1 LGIDGFILGFLMT
14 QNILGKYSFG
24 VGDRFA
30 QQAAAQIAAIELAH
44 KRGIS
49 ITPVWNKSFR
59 EHTITRSD
67 PIQTRT
73 AVDSAVKEMKWS
85 GSYFVDADHINLD
98 TVDRFMDCSDYFTID
113 VADYIGTAAT
123 AEDIGQFV
131 QRNKKY
137 IGDLNIHDSV
147 RTFHVSEEMLRLIAG
162 RYLYA
167 VREAGKI
174 YSHIHRAK
182 KGSAFVTEV
191 SMDEAGSPQTP
202 QELLFI
208 LAAMSEENIPL
219 RAIAP
224 KFSGR
229 FNKGVDYVGDV
240 DRFGCDLEELLAVIQ
255 FAVGEFGLPR
265 DLKISVH
272 TGSDKFSIY
281 PIIRRAIRKYDTG
294 IHLKTAGT
302 TWLEELIGLA
312 EASERGLEL
321 AKEIY
326 ERAISRLDELCSDY
340 TAVIDI
346 DPRMLPAASDVK
358 GWDGKKIAQVLRH
371 EQACPHYNPHF
382 RQLMHIGFKIAAEMS
397 ESFKKE
403 VRKNEEIISKNVTE
417 NLFNRHIMRLF
428 AD

>member
-1 LGIDGFILGFLMT
+1 MT
-14 QNILGKYSFG
+14 QSILGKYSFG

-30 QQAAAQIAAIELAH
+30 QQAAAQIAAIELAQ

-59 EHTITRSD
+59 EHTITRSE

-73 AVDSAVKEMKWS
+73 AVDAAVKEMKWS
-85 GSYFVDADHINLD
+85 KSYFVDADHINLS
-98 TVDRFMDCSDYFTID
+98 TVDRFMDSSDYFTID
-113 VADYIGTAAT
+113 VADYIGKAALT
-123 AEDIGQFV
+123 EDIEQFV
-131 QRNKKY
+131 KQNKKY
-137 IGDLNIHDSV
+137 TGDLNINDSV
-147 RTFHVSEEMLRLIAG
+147 RTFHVSEEMLFSIAG

-182 KGSAFVTEV
+182 KGGAFVTEV

-208 LAAMSEENIPL
+208 LAAMSEEKIPV

-229 FNKGVDYVGDV
+229 FNKGVDYAGNV
-240 DRFGCDLEELLAVIQ
+240 DRFGRDFEELLAVIQ

-302 TWLEELIGLA
+302 TWLEEIIGLA
-312 EASERGLEL
+312 EASKEGLEM

-326 ERAISRLDELCSDY
+326 AKAFSRLDELCSDY
-340 TAVIDI
+340 TAVIGI
-346 DPRMLPAASDVK
+346 DPRRLPPVSAVT
-358 GWDGKKIAQVLRH
+358 GWDGKKFAEALRH
-371 EQACPHYNPHF
+371 DSGCPNYNPHF
-382 RQLMHIGFKIAAEMS
+382 RQLMHIGFKIAADMGEQ
-397 ESFKKE
+397 FKEE
-403 VRKNEEIISKNVTE
+403 VRKNKEIISKNVTG
-417 NLFNRHIMRLF
+417 NLFNRHILRLF